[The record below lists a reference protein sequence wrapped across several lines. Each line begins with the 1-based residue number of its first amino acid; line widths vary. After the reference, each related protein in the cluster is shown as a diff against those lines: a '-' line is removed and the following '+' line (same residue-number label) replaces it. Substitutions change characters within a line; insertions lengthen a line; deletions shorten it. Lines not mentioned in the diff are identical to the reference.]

1 MQDKSDG
8 MKTRH
13 YIMVIAAIIL
23 ATLTSC
29 GNARAK
35 NDSKE
40 KASEQKHAIELT
52 SEQFVTKVYDIQ
64 DGDMKYLGDKPAIV
78 DFTATWCGP
87 CRSIAPILE
96 ELAKENKDQIVI
108 YKVDVDKCR
117 DIAEAFGIKS
127 VPAVLYIP
135 LDGEP
140 SMTIGARSK
149 AKFQEEINK
158 ILLGK

>member
-1 MQDKSDG
+1 
-8 MKTRH
+8 MKTIY
-13 YIMVIAAIIL
+13 YISAAAAIML
-23 ATLTSC
+23 AMLTSC
-29 GNARAK
+29 GNAGAQ
-35 NDSKE
+35 NNSKKKSPE
-40 KASEQKHAIELT
+40 PKHAIELT
-52 SEQFVTKVYDIQ
+52 SEQFVTEVYDIQ
-64 DGDMKYLGDKPAIV
+64 DGDMKYLGNKPAIV

>member
-1 MQDKSDG
+1 
-8 MKTRH
+8 MKTIY
-13 YIMVIAAIIL
+13 YISAIAAFAL
-23 ATLTSC
+23 AMLTGC
-29 GNARAK
+29 GNAGAH
-35 NDSKE
+35 NDSKKQSIE
-40 KASEQKHAIELT
+40 PKHAIELT
-52 SEQFVTKVYDIQ
+52 SEQFMTKVYDIQ
-64 DGDMKYLGDKPAIV
+64 DGDMTYLGDKPAIV

-108 YKVDVDKCR
+108 YKVDVDKCK

-127 VPAVLYIP
+127 IPAVLYIP

-149 AKFQEEINK
+149 AKFQQEIDK

>member
-1 MQDKSDG
+1 
-8 MKTRH
+8 MKTIY
-13 YIMVIAAIIL
+13 YISAAAAIML
-23 ATLTSC
+23 AMLTSC
-29 GNARAK
+29 GNAGAQNNSQK
-35 NDSKE
+35 KSPE
-40 KASEQKHAIELT
+40 PKHAIELT

-64 DGDMKYLGDKPAIV
+64 DGDMKYLGNKPAIV

-117 DIAEAFGIKS
+117 GIAEAFGIKS

>member
-1 MQDKSDG
+1 
-8 MKTRH
+8 MKNIFH
-13 YIMVIAAIIL
+13 ISALAAIVL
-23 ATLTSC
+23 AMLTSC
-29 GNARAK
+29 GNAGAH
-35 NDSKE
+35 NDSK
-40 KASEQKHAIELT
+40 KKTTEQKHAIELT
-52 SEQFVTKVYDIQ
+52 SEQFITTVYDIQ
-64 DGDMKYLGDKPAIV
+64 DNDMTYLGTKPAIV

-117 DIAEAFGIKS
+117 DIAEAFGITS
-127 VPAVLYIP
+127 IPAVLYIP

-149 AKFQEEINK
+149 AKFQQEIDQ

>member
-1 MQDKSDG
+1 MKG
-8 MKTRH
+8 MKTIY
-13 YIMVIAAIIL
+13 YISAAAAIML
-23 ATLTSC
+23 AMLTSC
-29 GNARAK
+29 GNAGAQNK
-35 NDSKE
+35 SQKKSPE
-40 KASEQKHAIELT
+40 PKHAIELT

-64 DGDMKYLGDKPAIV
+64 DGDMKYLGNKPAIV

>member
-1 MQDKSDG
+1 
-8 MKTRH
+8 MKTRY
-13 YIMVIAAIIL
+13 YISAIAAFAL
-23 ATLTSC
+23 AMLTAC
-29 GNARAK
+29 GNAGAH
-35 NDSKE
+35 NDSKKE
-40 KASEQKHAIELT
+40 STEPKHAIELT
-52 SEQFVTKVYDIQ
+52 SEQFMTKVYDIQ
-64 DGDMKYLGDKPAIV
+64 DGDMTYLGNKPAIV

-108 YKVDVDKCR
+108 YKVDVDQCK

-127 VPAVLYIP
+127 RPAVLYIP

-149 AKFQEEINK
+149 AKFQQEIDK

>member
-1 MQDKSDG
+1 MKG
-8 MKTRH
+8 MKTIY
-13 YIMVIAAIIL
+13 YISAAAAIML
-23 ATLTSC
+23 AMLTSC
-29 GNARAK
+29 GNAGAQNNSQK
-35 NDSKE
+35 KSPE
-40 KASEQKHAIELT
+40 PKHAIELT

-64 DGDMKYLGDKPAIV
+64 DGDMKYLGNKPAIV